1 MHYIGIHEYLNAFN
15 IGTNI
20 GTNIKVNTKVNLLT
34 SILMLTI
41 RVIKW

>member
-15 IGTNI
+15 IGTN
-20 GTNIKVNTKVNLLT
+20 TKVNTKVSTKVNLLT